1 MPEKP
6 EYEYN
11 CTIPAWLLV
20 LVLTSVYSIALYCIL
35 CLEPEDNS
43 IIATVTITGSVEYRK
58 SGYSTMQITDNAILL
73 SMLLMIFLAA
83 TQTIT

>member
-20 LVLTSVYSIALYCIL
+20 LVLTLYCIL

-58 SGYSTMQITDNAILL
+58 SGYSTMQTSWANTRVKFH
-73 SMLLMIFLAA
+73 SQVNF
-83 TQTIT
+83 